1 MFTAIKEIYEA
12 FPDHSVAITPRSD
25 GKWLLTLSKGGVQ
38 ELSREFD
45 GEAAFSQRRIRG
57 LIREVAEEMLLVA
70 CVDAMSKQRS
80 LGELHGFIGSP
91 LQLGTTP
98 HGLERRGF
106 SRQ

>member
-25 GKWLLTLSKGGVQ
+25 GKWLLTLSKGGIQ

-80 LGELHGFIGSP
+80 LGELHGFIGSS